1 MADQKPLQ
9 QDGVLVIDKPKGP
22 SSGTCIGWV
31 KRKLGQKKI
40 GHAGTLDPMA
50 SGVLIVLLGQGT
62 KLSGHLM
69 GSGEKTYVGTLKLGE
84 TTDTWD
90 AEGEVVASAD
100 ASHVTEEDV
109 CNDVAGWLNLTEQE
123 VPSYSAAKHKGQS
136 LYKLAREGKE
146 TPVKIKSIQISHA
159 EVLSVDLPLVRFRV
173 RCSTGTYIRSL
184 AHSLGIR
191 LGTGATLTELIREYS
206 HPFSLDEAHDI
217 EEVLATPERFA
228 KRVLPLDKA
237 LPHYPKLTLTEKQVK
252 GVKNGNPIPYNPAQF
267 AEMPFAEGVPAML
280 MDSEGTPLALAE
292 TKIFRNEP
300 HWTIVRGLWR

>member
-1 MADQKPLQ
+1 MAECKPPQ
-9 QDGVLVIDKPKGP
+9 QDGVLVLNKPKGP

-90 AEGEVVASAD
+90 AEGDIIATASTAHISKDDVRQDVAS
-100 ASHVTEEDV
+100 
-109 CNDVAGWLNLTEQE
+109 WLTLTEQE
-123 VPSYSAAKHKGQS
+123 VPSYSAAKHKGTS
-136 LYKLAREGKE
+136 LYKLARKGKE
-146 TPVKIKSIQISHA
+146 TPVKVKPIKISHA
-159 EVLSVDLPLVRFRV
+159 EVLAVDLPQVRFRV

-191 LGTGATLTELIREYS
+191 LQSGAVLTELIREYS

-217 EEVLATPERFA
+217 EEILAAPERFA
-228 KRVLPLDKA
+228 KRVIPLDKA
-237 LPHYPKLTLTEKQVK
+237 LPDWPKLQLTAQQADR
-252 GVKNGNPIPYNPAQF
+252 VKNGIPVPYDPEAV
-267 AEMPFAEGVPAML
+267 AHMPFTEGIPAML
-280 MDSEGTPLALAE
+280 LDAEGGPLALAE
-292 TKIFRNEP
+292 AGFFRDEP